1 MRDPSIVLAV
11 LRDRGERGLPINR
24 VYRILYNP
32 ELFLRAYG
40 NIYGNPG
47 ALTPGSD
54 PDDTVDGMSLRRI
67 EKIIKKLR
75 DGTFEWQTVRRAHI
89 PKRDGGKR
97 PLGVPNWTDKLLQAA
112 LKMIL
117 EAYYE
122 PQFSTHSHG
131 FRPRRGCHTALAEI
145 HRTFAG
151 TNWFVEGDI
160 KGCFDN
166 IDHKILVNVLARD
179 VHDSRFVGLI
189 AKLLKAGYM
198 EDWKYNKTY
207 SGTPQGGVISPILS
221 NIFLHQLDQFVETVL
236 LPTYNKGKRRKSNP
250 AYGKFTTRS
259 RTAYEKGN
267 LEEARYWRQVS
278 RNLPSQDPRDPE
290 FRRLRYVRYTDDF
303 ILGFIGSKAEAR
315 EIRKQVA
322 DFLSSIGLELS
333 FEKTKITHARTDK
346 ALFLGYEI
354 RIMQCNTQRSKRKSG
369 SSMRSIN
376 GKVWFGVPRVVAR
389 NAIRRYTRKGKV
401 IHRPEL
407 LVDTPFSIV
416 HNYQAVFRG
425 IAEYYAMAYNR
436 SRVLSRLKYVM
447 GTSLAK
453 TLAAKLDISVTNVFR
468 RYSTTRH
475 IDGAQRKILSIKVP
489 REGKPPLETHWG
501 GISLARKTRVYIQ
514 DTPPQSWSKRTELV
528 ERLLAD
534 TCEICGSH
542 EIIQVHH
549 IRALKDLDRPG
560 KRARTEVEK
569 RMAARRRKTMVLCR
583 HCHNLTHQGLL

>member
-11 LRDRGERGLPINR
+11 LRDRGERGLPIKR
-24 VYRILYNP
+24 VHRILYNP

-67 EKIIKKLR
+67 EKIIKKLQ
-75 DGTFEWQTVRRAHI
+75 DGTFEWKPVRRAHI
-89 PKRDGGKR
+89 PKKDGGKR
-97 PLGVPNWTDKLLQAA
+97 PLGVPNWTDKLLQGA
-112 LKMIL
+112 LKIIL
-117 EAYYE
+117 DAYYE

-166 IDHKILVNVLARD
+166 IDHQILVNVLARD
-179 VHDSRFVGLI
+179 IHDNRFVDLI

-198 EDWKYNKTY
+198 EDWKYYKTY

-236 LPTYNKGKRRKSNP
+236 FPTYNKGKRRKSNP

-259 RTAYEKGN
+259 RTAYAKGN
-267 LEEARYWRQVS
+267 LEEARHWRQIS
-278 RNLPSQDPRDPE
+278 RNLPSQDPLDPE
-290 FRRLRYVRYTDDF
+290 FRRLRYVRYADDF
-303 ILGFIGSKAEAR
+303 ILGFIGPKAEAR
-315 EIRKQVA
+315 EIRKQLA

-333 FEKTKITHARTDK
+333 FEKTRITHARTDK

-354 RIMQCNTQRSKRKSG
+354 RIMQCNTRRSKRKSG

-389 NAIRRYTRKGKV
+389 NVIRRYTRKGKV

-416 HNYQAVFRG
+416 HNYQVVYRG

-436 SRVLSRLKYVM
+436 SRALSRLKYVM
-447 GTSLAK
+447 GTSLGK
-453 TLAAKLDISVTNVFR
+453 TLAAKLDISVAEVFR
-468 RYSTTRH
+468 RYSAIRH
-475 IDGAQRKILSIKVP
+475 IDGARRKILCVKVP

-501 GISLARKTRVYIQ
+501 GISLARKTRAYIQ

-542 EIIQVHH
+542 ESIQVHH
-549 IRALKDLDRPG
+549 IRALKDLDKPG
-560 KRARTEVEK
+560 RQARTEAEK
-569 RMAARRRKTMVLCR
+569 RMAARKRKTLVLCQR
-583 HCHNLTHQGLL
+583 CHNLTHQGLL